1 MVDQY
6 LAVSMGTATSETEYE
21 LRYMLVLTDP
31 TLGLRL
37 VNDCSMLSPR
47 QVFQEPAVVSV
58 FEITSPRRYRTLSP
72 SPHEVIESDL
82 GLMREEYGFFGE
94 SFLEYQGKVVG
105 QRWPILI
112 ETSEGGPAGPD
123 VAEFSSGWDNLI
135 LRATGPQ
142 LANRLVDIAGHCL
155 ATYYI
160 LRALDAL
167 ATELARLLL
176 GGDRTSTEIQ
186 RSVDEWAQRREAA
199 LAAQV
204 LADPRRLLYWGCELK
219 LYESINDEWGMDEL
233 SATVHRSMEV
243 LSQAVSD
250 RTLRLSAAQNA
261 ASAKATRR
269 AAVGLLLLT
278 VISGVS
284 ALTTLIEFG
293 VSGNEPRAVAWRV
306 AISALL
312 LAATVLLIIVN
323 RRALRADAATEPD
336 PGGGQ

>member
-1 MVDQY
+1 MVDHY

-21 LRYMLVLTDP
+21 LRYLLVLTDP

-37 VNDCSMLSPR
+37 VNDCSMFSPR

-58 FEITSPRRYRTLSP
+58 FEITSPRRYETLSP
-72 SPHEVIESDL
+72 SPHELIESDL
-82 GLMREEYGFFGE
+82 GLMREECSFFGE
-94 SFLEYQGKVVG
+94 SFLEYEGEVVG

-112 ETSEGGPAGPD
+112 ETSEGGPD
-123 VAEFSSGWDNLI
+123 IAEFSSGWNNLI

-155 ATYYI
+155 ATYHI
-160 LRALDAL
+160 LRALDDL

-186 RSVDEWAQRREAA
+186 RSVDEWAERREAV
-199 LAAQV
+199 LAAQI
-204 LADPRRLLYWGCELK
+204 LADPRRLPYWGCELK
-219 LYESINDEWGMDEL
+219 LYESINDEWGLDEL
-233 SATVHRSMEV
+233 SATVHRSMGL
-243 LSQAVSD
+243 LSQTVSD

-293 VSGNEPRAVAWRV
+293 VSGNEPRAMAWRV
-306 AISALL
+306 AIAVLL

-323 RRALRADAATEPD
+323 RRALRAHAATGPD